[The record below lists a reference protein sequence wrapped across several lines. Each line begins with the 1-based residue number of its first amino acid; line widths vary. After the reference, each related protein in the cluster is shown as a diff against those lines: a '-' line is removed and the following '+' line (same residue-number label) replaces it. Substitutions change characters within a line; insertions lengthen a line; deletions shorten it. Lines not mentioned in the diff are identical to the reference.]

1 MPCINKISCKGWI
14 YGTLDSDSQTSWN
27 QSKNLPWTNCS
38 GPVLWRKP
46 GSSFMVTLKQLHVV
60 FLMLKI
66 REENRRMR
74 SLLILKVFKKP
85 EREAIT
91 EQKNHPTL
99 VFSVLTSEIW
109 FLVTLLVP
117 YSCCKR
123 SYQTCGKAYSD
134 LPSKLVRSI
143 SHTVGDLTRFGSWI
157 EMCIFPS
164 SVRKKERKK
173 ERKYWLLFRAWPGS
187 L

>member
-1 MPCINKISCKGWI
+1 M
-14 YGTLDSDSQTSWN
+14 
-27 QSKNLPWTNCS
+27 
-38 GPVLWRKP
+38 
-46 GSSFMVTLKQLHVV
+46 
-60 FLMLKI
+60 
-66 REENRRMR
+66 
-74 SLLILKVFKKP
+74 FKKP
-85 EREAIT
+85 EPEEIT

-109 FLVTLLVP
+109 ILVTLLVP

-164 SVRKKERKK
+164 SVRKKERKH
-173 ERKYWLLFRAWPGS
+173 WLLLRAWPGS

>member
-1 MPCINKISCKGWI
+1 MR
-14 YGTLDSDSQTSWN
+14 
-27 QSKNLPWTNCS
+27 
-38 GPVLWRKP
+38 GP
-46 GSSFMVTLKQLHVV
+46 
-60 FLMLKI
+60 
-66 REENRRMR
+66 
-74 SLLILKVFKKP
+74 LILKMFKKP

-99 VFSVLTSEIW
+99 VFSVLTSEIL

-123 SYQTCGKAYSD
+123 SYQTCRKAYSD

-164 SVRKKERKK
+164 SVRERERERERKH
-173 ERKYWLLFRAWPGS
+173 WLLCIGCSSGLDLVVCSFVI
-187 L
+187 